1 MAQSR
6 EQQKAMFAK
15 AKLIAKSIGDKTVN
29 DVPQLYQ
36 QLEEKNRQ
44 VPKPV
49 RIRVGTVFRDD
60 PNAIQKQE
68 QRVKNFENEQDY
80 WKQIVKEPHRS
91 FRPTLGDSRWFA
103 LTGASTNLRE
113 ANKKLLKLKSDK
125 EKGIILT
132 RVPTFKEGKKR
143 FFFKEEKGET

>member
-143 FFFKEEKGET
+143 FFFKEESET

>member
-1 MAQSR
+1 LAQSDASR
-6 EQQKAMFAK
+6 KAMFAK
-15 AKLIAKSIGDKTVN
+15 AKQIAKSIGDKTVN
-29 DVPQLYQ
+29 DVPELYQ

-68 QRVKNFENEQDY
+68 QRVENFENEQDY

-113 ANKKLLKLKSDK
+113 ANKKLEKLKSDK
-125 EKGIILT
+125 EKGIELERKPVFI
-132 RVPTFKEGKKR
+132 EGKKR
-143 FFFKEEKGET
+143 FKFEEKKVSQ